1 MKNVERYAERYAEKY
16 AEDKV
21 NENNEQ
27 SIIKLTKKGFTK
39 EEIIETLNVS
49 KDFVE
54 KTLSK

>member
-1 MKNVERYAERYAEKY
+1 MKNVERYAEKY